1 MISEI
6 LALMVAVVWAFP
18 PLLYRKALPNVSYLA
33 ANLVR
38 SAFGALFLLCVFLAT
53 FHQFPS
59 VPFGALSLL
68 FLAGITNLVIGDTL
82 FFISL
87 RRVGISRTQP
97 ITSSYPLFSMILAGV
112 LLGEGITLSI
122 IVGTPMIVLGI
133 AIVSLT
139 GNENNKTP
147 HCGAVPFLAGTPYAL
162 GSAFCYA
169 VGFIVYK
176 FAMVDGSID
185 PIFATCV
192 RYLVIIPTLMI
203 LVMIEKPDR
212 VRSLGKRD
220 VVRLAIGGIL
230 EVGIG
235 GTLMFVS
242 LKLGNA
248 STTIPLMSATPLF
261 TLVLAAQYA
270 GEKMS
275 LRLLIGT
282 VITVAGIVMVA
293 SSAMV

>member
-1 MISEI
+1 
-6 LALMVAVVWAFP
+6 
-18 PLLYRKALPNVSYLA
+18 
-33 ANLVR
+33 
-38 SAFGALFLLCVFLAT
+38 
-53 FHQFPS
+53 
-59 VPFGALSLL
+59 
-68 FLAGITNLVIGDTL
+68 
-82 FFISL
+82 
-87 RRVGISRTQP
+87 
-97 ITSSYPLFSMILAGV
+97 MILAGV
-112 LLGEGITLSI
+112 VLGEGITLSI

-147 HCGAVPFLAGTPYAL
+147 HSGAVPFLAGTPYAL

-176 FAMVDGSID
+176 FAMVDGGID

>member
-6 LALMVAVVWAFP
+6 LALMVAVVWALP
-18 PLLYRKALPNVSYLA
+18 PLLYRKALPKVGYLE

-59 VPFGALSLL
+59 VPLGALSLL

-87 RRVGISRTQP
+87 KRVGISRTQP
-97 ITSSYPLFSMILAGV
+97 IASSYPLFSMILAGV
-112 LLGEGITLSI
+112 LLGEGITLST

-139 GNENNKTP
+139 GNENNKTL
-147 HCGAVPFLAGTPYAL
+147 HSGVVTFFTGTPYAL

-169 VGFIVYK
+169 VGFITYK
-176 FAMVDGSID
+176 FAMADGGID

-192 RYLVIIPTLMI
+192 RYLAIIPTLMI
-203 LVMIEKPDR
+203 LVMVNKPNR

-230 EVGIG
+230 DVGIG

-248 STTIPLMSATPLF
+248 STTIPLMSVTPLF

-275 LRLLIGT
+275 RRLLIGT